1 MNNWSKEDILK
12 LTLVKQVGTARAL
25 KIIDNYKNFDDF
37 RHNSTDY
44 NKYINKDNLFS
55 FDDLQQKYDYQLEL
69 LEKNKDYN
77 IVTYW
82 DDNYPTLLKEITDP
96 PLILYTWGKLKKIE
110 NNAVALVGTRKNSLY
125 GKLVTEQLTQYLSL
139 NNISVVSGLASGIDT
154 LAHLNTIKNNG
165 HTIAVIASGLDKLSP
180 SLTVTHAHKII
191 ESGGSIISNFEFG
204 KPAIPPYFLLRN
216 RIISGI
222 SKSVVIIESAIK
234 GGSLWTARFGNDQNR
249 EIFAVPG
256 NINSDK
262 SKGTNKLIKDNL
274 ANMLIDFED
283 ILISLG
289 MNPKNIFKLEEK
301 VIEFKKEEWKQIYN
315 NLSFEPLHIDTLAN
329 EIEFE
334 MPTLLFN
341 LLEME
346 FEGIIRQLPGKY
358 YIKN

>member
-1 MNNWSKEDILK
+1 MNNWTKEDILK
-12 LTLVKQVGTARAL
+12 LTLVKQVGTTRAL
-25 KIIDNYKNFDDF
+25 KNIENYKSFEDF
-37 RHNSTDY
+37 RQNSTDY
-44 NKYINKDNLFS
+44 KKYISKENLFS
-55 FDDLQQKYDYQLEL
+55 YDELQLKYDTQLEL

-82 DDNYPTLLKEITDP
+82 DDNYPTLLREITDP

-110 NNAVALVGTRKNSLY
+110 NNVVAIVGTRKNSLY
-125 GKLVTEQLTQYLSL
+125 GKLVTEQLTQFLSL
-139 NNISVVSGLASGIDT
+139 NNVSIISGLATGIDT

-165 HTIAVIASGLDKLSP
+165 HTVAVIASGLDKLSP
-180 SLTVTHAHKII
+180 STALSHAHNII
-191 ESGGSIISNFEFG
+191 ESGGSVVSNFEFG
-204 KPAIPPYFLLRN
+204 RLAKPQFFMLRN

-256 NINSDK
+256 NINSEK

-289 MNPKNIFKLEEK
+289 MNQKNIFKVEEK
-301 VIEFKKEEWKQIYN
+301 VIEFRKEEWKQIYN

-334 MPTLLFN
+334 MPILLFN

>member
-12 LTLVKQVGTARAL
+12 LTLVKKVGTARAL
-25 KIIDNYKNFDDF
+25 KIIDNYKNFEDF
-37 RHNSTDY
+37 SKNSIDY
-44 NKYINKDNLFS
+44 KKYLSKENLFS
-55 FDDLQQKYDYQLEL
+55 YDELQQNFEYQLEKL
-69 LEKNKDYN
+69 AKNKDYD

-82 DDNYPTLLKEITDP
+82 DDNYPKLLKEITDP
-96 PLILYTWGKLKKIE
+96 PLIIYTWGKLKNIE
-110 NNAVALVGTRKNSLY
+110 DKSVAIVGTRKNSLY
-125 GKLVTEQLTQYLSL
+125 GKLITEQLTQFLAL
-139 NNISVVSGLASGIDT
+139 NQVSVISGLASGIDT

-165 HTIAVIASGLDKLSP
+165 HTISVIASGLDKLSP
-180 SLTVTHAHKII
+180 SLAVTNAHKII
-191 ESGGSIISNFEFG
+191 DSGGTIVSNFEFG
-204 KPAIPPYFLLRN
+204 KLARPQYFMLRN

-222 SKSVVIIESAIK
+222 SKSVVIIESALK

-256 NINSDK
+256 NINSEK
-262 SKGTNKLIKDNL
+262 SKGTNKLIKENL

-289 MNPKNIFKLEEK
+289 INQKNIFKLEEK
-301 VIEFKKEEWKQIYN
+301 VIEFKKDEWKQIYN
-315 NLSFEPLHIDTLAN
+315 NLSFEPLHIDNLAN
-329 EIEFE
+329 DIEIE
-334 MPTLLFN
+334 MPILLFN